1 MGALDILVILFITI
15 GPSKAAAMYL
25 GMTAGTDP
33 AFKRQVAIRTVTVAA
48 IVCLVF
54 VLFGKAILGM
64 FHISLPAL
72 MIAGGLILFVFA
84 LHLVLGEDQDKAEEP
99 GTTRAAPSLDI
110 ASYPLA
116 VPLMASPQGLVAI
129 TTIGAS
135 RPGIGNALLMLALV
149 GVVMAVNLVVLL
161 SADKIFSRIS
171 PAVLKVTMRILG
183 LLLCGLAVQL
193 VIFGLAQLGVLPQGA
208 GVRH

>member
-15 GPSKAAAMYL
+15 GPGKAAAVFL
-25 GMTAGTDP
+25 GMTAGTDR
-33 AFKRQVAIRTVTVAA
+33 AFKRQVAIRTVTVAT
-48 IVCLVF
+48 IVSVVF

-64 FHISLPAL
+64 FHISMPAL

-84 LHLVLGEDQDKAEEP
+84 LQLVLGEDH
-99 GTTRAAPSLDI
+99 AAPNGAARPAPSIEI

-129 TTIGAS
+129 TTIAAS
-135 RPGIGNALLMLALV
+135 RPTVGNALLMLALV
-149 GVVMAVNLVVLL
+149 GVVMAINLVVLL

-193 VIFGLAQLGVLPQGA
+193 VIFGLIQLGVLPPGADQGA
-208 GVRH
+208 GH